1 MKSTQWFTATITVCG
16 IVGALLLSPGARA
29 ELNPGDKLDQAT
41 WQQAKELM
49 PEAILHRFENG
60 QHRSTII
67 ELPKDALQWS
77 STFKAATEANQGKY
91 EVNAEGI
98 LIEKATGSY
107 PRFGYGLPFAQID
120 VTDPQAP
127 YKIMYNFFRTLVQ
140 WDDINVLV
148 NFFWTTPDVLDRYV
162 DFRGQALSY
171 GSRWSGPIA
180 NPDEVAA
187 KVLIYGTA
195 PYDVVG
201 LATLDWNYLDPERW
215 RSVWS
220 YVPIIRRVRHLN
232 AANSSDGVFGS
243 HLSRDDFGTF
253 AGRIHQFTWKFIGV
267 KEALVPY
274 TLPTPKTWEP
284 ADSKGLVLPAN
295 ENAVV
300 MPWPGQSKLYD
311 RSGQKWT
318 GAAWWPTNLH
328 LTKRPVWIL
337 EMAPKDPY
345 YAYGKQVLWV
355 DKELFFGYYK
365 EIYDRAGEYWKT
377 IVRGGGIA
385 LNRDKTFSTT
395 QTDFLMALDERADRA
410 TVTLPLREGNDIKV
424 NIGLDAQLF
433 NYQGLTRFGK

>member
-1 MKSTQWFTATITVCG
+1 MKGTHWFRTTITACG
-16 IVGALLLSPGARA
+16 IAGVFLLSPGAQA
-29 ELNPGDKLDQAT
+29 ELKPGDMIDTTT
-41 WQQAKELM
+41 WSQAKELM
-49 PEAILHRFENG
+49 PEAILRRFANG

-67 ELPKDALQWS
+67 ELPHDALQWS
-77 STFKAATEANQGKY
+77 TKFKAATEANQGKY
-91 EVNAEGI
+91 EVNPQGI
-98 LIEKATGSY
+98 LIEKETGTY
-107 PRFGYGLPFAQID
+107 PRYGYGLPFAQID
-120 VTDPQAP
+120 VTDPQAS

-140 WDDINVLV
+140 WDDINVLI

-243 HLSRDDFGTF
+243 HISRDDFGTF

-284 ADSKGLVLPAN
+284 AESQGFVLPAN
-295 ENAVV
+295 ENAAV

-328 LTKRPVWIL
+328 LAKRPVWIL

-345 YAYGKQVLWV
+345 YAYGKQILWV

-365 EIYDRAGEYWKT
+365 EVYDRAGEYWKT

-385 LNRDKTFSTT
+385 LNREKTFSTT

-424 NIGLDAQLF
+424 NVGLDAQLF